1 MNTLQKTY
9 DTMHN
14 ISNVL
19 CKILSA
25 LVILFVIINL
35 SSVLLQILNRHVVVR
50 ISDYSISWTE
60 ELARI
65 SMIWF
70 AYLTLP
76 LCYREGSMAQL
87 DMLYDRFGRRG
98 RLVLYLMSRVLV
110 ILFLVIVVKFGTSL
124 VQSRMMFK
132 SSMLRLPGYMMYSA
146 PVVSCIAMGYEV
158 ITELVG
164 IFAGILIPYNAGEQ
178 RNFPGHEETDAPMEH
193 P

>member
-1 MNTLQKTY
+1 MNALQKIY
-9 DTMHN
+9 HILHK
-14 ISNVL
+14 ISNIL
-19 CKILSA
+19 CKALSV
-25 LVILFVIINL
+25 LIILFVIINL

-87 DMLYDRFGRRG
+87 DMLYDRFGKRG

-110 ILFLVIVVKFGTSL
+110 ILFLVIVAKFGTSL
-124 VQSRMMFK
+124 VLSRMTFK

-158 ITELVG
+158 ITELFGVFSG
-164 IFAGILIPYNAGEQ
+164 AVVPYSAGEQ
-178 RNFPGHEETDAPMEH
+178 RSFPEHEEPKTPME
-193 P
+193 PS